1 MFQSMRNI
9 NWNVSKVL
17 RSRLTVTCSVVDTV
31 VWWTA
36 AVVTANFTPLTP
48 VNQTSK
54 VYFRRVKQGENRL
67 LGRIMVN
74 AQRRGSEWMKEM
86 RRHMDSGLGWCQGR
100 GFGSNDEGTGEE
112 ENSRGGTSGV
122 EE

>member
-1 MFQSMRNI
+1 MRRED
-9 NWNVSKVL
+9 VDVL
-17 RSRLTVTCSVVDTV
+17 QRQENAAMRRMLGAPRNATIAGMRGDIGIGTMRSRIVRGRL
-31 VWWTA
+31 
-36 AVVTANFTPLTP
+36 
-48 VNQTSK
+48 Q
-54 VYFRRVKQGENRL
+54 YFRRVKQGENRL